1 MRVMS
6 SGPRQLS
13 SGQYL
18 FREGDPSDACYVVK
32 SGQVAITK
40 AKGNSEIELA
50 VLRTG
55 QMFGEM
61 AFFDNKP
68 RSASAKAKT
77 DAVVVTLPFAALSA
91 QFKNMPEWL
100 KAMIKTIN
108 DHLRDANMK
117 IKNLESTKSDENVEF
132 PPHRITKLCA
142 ILSFVGT
149 KFAEQ
154 KPEGLI
160 LNYQKLRDYTIQVFQ
175 EPTNKMDKIMAI
187 LQGLG
192 FVEVQD
198 LGEGRKQVIYKKLQE
213 LGEFVDFYNRYLFT
227 EESKR
232 ITVDKKDM
240 KNLRALIFYGQ
251 KQTPDAKGK
260 VKVNLTQI
268 QNESMKDLG
277 FVLTVNDWESVISKK
292 VTDEKTS
299 ENGAVAL
306 SFDLKLVQNLQKNW
320 EIVYAIEEGSK

>member
-1 MRVMS
+1 MAAA

-13 SGQYL
+13 AGQYL

-32 SGQVAITK
+32 SGQIVITK
-40 AKGNSEIELA
+40 SKGNAEIELA
-50 VLRTG
+50 TLRTG

-61 AFFDNKP
+61 AFFDGKP
-68 RSASAKAKT
+68 RSAGAKAKT
-77 DAVVVTLPFAALSA
+77 DATVVCLPFAALNL

-108 DHLRDANMK
+108 DHLRDANMR
-117 IKNLESTKSDENVEF
+117 IKSLESNKPDDNVEF

-160 LNYQKLRDYTIQVFQ
+160 VNYQKLRDYTIQVFQ

-192 FVEVQD
+192 YVEVQD
-198 LGEGRKQVIYKKLQE
+198 LGEGRKQVVYKRLQE
-213 LGEFVDFYNRYLFT
+213 LGEFVDFYNKYLFT

-232 ITVDKKDM
+232 ITVEKKDL
-240 KNLRALIFYGQ
+240 KNLKAMLFYGSKAQ
-251 KQTPDAKGK
+251 PDAKGK
-260 VKVNLTQI
+260 VKINLTQI

-292 VTDEKTS
+292 MTDEKIS
-299 ENGAVAL
+299 EQGSVAL
-306 SFDLKLVQNLQKNW
+306 AFDLKNISQINKNW
-320 EIVYAIEEGSK
+320 EIVFAIEDGSR